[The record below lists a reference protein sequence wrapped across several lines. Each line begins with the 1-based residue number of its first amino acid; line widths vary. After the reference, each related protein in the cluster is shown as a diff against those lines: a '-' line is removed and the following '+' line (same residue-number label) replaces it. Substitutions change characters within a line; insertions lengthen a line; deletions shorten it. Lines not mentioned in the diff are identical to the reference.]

1 MKGSS
6 IMTHYRDVDF
16 ESIEL
21 FGNSVH
27 CISLEA
33 GLAAAHFNSIFS
45 TFVIFEACLA
55 CTQHRNITRIGMFGL
70 THISKDPRIRRGW
83 LKR

>member
-45 TFVIFEACLA
+45 TFVIFEACIAWTLHK
-55 CTQHRNITRIGMFGL
+55 TKSFENNWSQQFDSNTRITYF
-70 THISKDPRIRRGW
+70 IRI
-83 LKR
+83 